1 MQYDLQRFKDAQEG
15 DYAGALA
22 EIRAGRKTTHWIW
35 YVFPQLK
42 GLGRS
47 FMCDIYGIRGIEEA
61 NAYLADPIL
70 RARLVE
76 ISHALLEL
84 DGNDPV
90 AVMGRIDALKL
101 RSCMTLFSRAK
112 GADPVF
118 EAVLAKY
125 YDGKPDPRTLEMI

>member
-15 DYAGALA
+15 DYTSALA
-22 EIRAGRKTTHWIW
+22 EIRVGRKMTHWIW

-47 FMCDIYGIRGIEEA
+47 FMCDIYGIRGIGEA

-76 ISHALLEL
+76 ISQALLDL